1 MLQGELMLA
10 HLGENS
16 ANVKMDIA
24 GVRDLQAIV
33 DCRLTVVKVI
43 ILDLESLLKI
53 RESTSQLLCSPEDA
67 CKVIVCYCSIPISFL
82 CQ

>member
-24 GVRDLQAIV
+24 RVRDLQAIV

-43 ILDLESLLKI
+43 ILNLESLLKI
-53 RESTSQLLCSPEDA
+53 
-67 CKVIVCYCSIPISFL
+67 
-82 CQ
+82 